1 MALSIERLYCIVATT
16 QILYSYL
23 PISCHHYTAYVQTDA
38 CLQSVMHNVY
48 SMHIMYIIHVMH
60 VELSTF
66 CIHDCCH
73 VYFGLLLA
81 DVATDCKSNA
91 LCSSC
96 QRIDRCI
103 GEHAVTRELTAQG
116 CIKRQ

>member
-1 MALSIERLYCIVATT
+1 MYRHMHACNQSCTMYIAC
-16 QILYSYL
+16 
-23 PISCHHYTAYVQTDA
+23 ISCIY
-38 CLQSVMHNVY
+38 
-48 SMHIMYIIHVMH
+48 IHVMH